1 MSLKIGLLNDSFP
14 PMIDG
19 VANAVKAYAD
29 ILSEHDE
36 PVVITPKYPHIVDK
50 YPYEVFRYQSIPTD
64 KILSYRAGN
73 PFNPISVAELINKK
87 FDILHV
93 HCPFAS
99 AVLAIIIKKLSS
111 KKIPLVFTYHTKF
124 DIDIT
129 KRIPIKKM
137 RRFITKFLVK
147 NISAMDEVWVVSEGA
162 GENLRDIGYKGAY
175 RVMPNGTDFEKRRA
189 DDSLTASLKK
199 KHGIKDDEKVFL
211 FVGRMMWYKNIG
223 IIINAMKILKEKG
236 IKFKMVM
243 VGQGDD
249 LFSMQHYAQELG
261 LKDNFVF
268 TGAVFDRELLRGYYS
283 IADLFIF
290 PSTYD
295 TSGLVVKEAAACN
308 CPSVLV
314 KNSCAAE
321 GIEDKISGY
330 LCEENAESCADTIFA
345 AINDEKTLR
354 QVSIC
359 AGEKVYYSW
368 NDAVNDAKLRYEELI
383 KSKKTKESF
392 WRR

>member
-14 PMIDG
+14 PVIDG

-29 ILSEHDE
+29 ILSKDNE

-50 YPYEVFRYQSIPTD
+50 YPYEVFRYHSIPTD
-64 KILSYRAGN
+64 KIFSYRAGN

-99 AVLAIIIKKLSS
+99 AVLAIIIKKLSA

-124 DIDIT
+124 DIDISN
-129 KRIPIKKM
+129 RIPTKKI
-137 RRFITKFLVK
+137 RRFVTKFVVK

-162 GENLRDIGYKGAY
+162 GKNLRDIGYKGTY

-189 DDSLTASLKK
+189 DESLIASLKE
-199 KHGIKDDEKVFL
+199 KHNIRDDEKVFL

-223 IIINAMKILKEKG
+223 KIIQAMKLLKEKG
-236 IKFKMVM
+236 VKFKMVM

-249 LFSMQHYAQELG
+249 LFSMQQYVLELG

-268 TGAVFDRELLRGYYS
+268 TGAIFDRELLRGYYS
-283 IADLFIF
+283 AADLFVF

-295 TSGLVVKEAAACN
+295 TSGLVVKEAAACA
-308 CPSVLV
+308 CPSLLV
-314 KNSCAAE
+314 KDSCAAE
-321 GIEDKISGY
+321 GIEDMVSGY
-330 LCEENAESCADTIFA
+330 LCEENAESCAN
-345 AINDEKTLR
+345 AIYSAISDEDKLK
-354 QVSIC
+354 QVGKC
-359 AGEKVYYSW
+359 AEEQVYYSW
-368 NDAVNDAKLRYEELI
+368 NDAVNDARLRYEELVRT
-383 KSKKTKESF
+383 KKAKEGF
-392 WRR
+392 WRK

>member
-14 PMIDG
+14 PVIDG

-29 ILSEHDE
+29 ILSKDNK

-50 YPYEVFRYQSIPTD
+50 YPYEVFRYHSIPTD
-64 KILSYRAGN
+64 KIFSYRAGN

-99 AVLAIIIKKLSS
+99 AVLAIIIKKLSA

-124 DIDIT
+124 DIDISN
-129 KRIPIKKM
+129 RIPTKKI
-137 RRFITKFLVK
+137 RRFVTKFVVK

-162 GENLRDIGYKGAY
+162 GKNLRDIGYKGAY

-189 DDSLTASLKK
+189 DESLIASLKE
-199 KHGIKDDEKVFL
+199 KHNIKDDEKVFL

-223 IIINAMKILKEKG
+223 IIVQSMKLLKEKG
-236 IKFKMVM
+236 IKFKMIM

-249 LFSMQHYAQELG
+249 LFSMQQYAQELG
-261 LKDNFVF
+261 LNDEFIF

-295 TSGLVVKEAAACN
+295 TSGLVVKEAAACA

-314 KNSCAAE
+314 KDSCAAE
-321 GIEDKISGY
+321 GIEDKVSGY
-330 LCEENAESCADTIFA
+330 LCEESAESCAD
-345 AINDEKTLR
+345 AIYSAISDDAKLKE
-354 QVSIC
+354 VSKC
-359 AGEKVYYSW
+359 AEDRIYYSW
-368 NDAVNDAKLRYEELI
+368 NDAVNNAKIRYEELV
-383 KSKKTKESF
+383 KTKKAKESF